1 MSATQWKLVV
11 GVLAGLI
18 VLGSGM
24 VTAVSADPCEVRIC
38 RSGYTLTRLRDRPQP
53 VCQSDPAPI
62 TGAIS
67 FYYAPDPIC
76 PPDADLRGQNC
87 VKRICCEKP
96 MCPTDA
102 RYENGRCLRGRAP
115 SGIVI
120 LRVTCDAGWDLDRPT
135 GMCKKR
141 DCGALLSVPDLPIA
155 VPAPPPVRPGP
166 FVAGFQPQGCVRK
179 NSSVMILGREFG
191 SQTGKGVALGGHGI
205 HVDLVVT
212 TWGETQIKVTLPN
225 DPRIQEGQWYYIGV
239 EKAGHTGWLSNIDK
253 TITVCR

>member
-1 MSATQWKLVV
+1 MDWNRTGMLALI
-11 GVLAGLI
+11 LAGLGMLMPQWAAE
-18 VLGSGM
+18 VVAQACETPVCRQGYRLTRYRERLVCHTGSGL
-24 VTAVSADPCEVRIC
+24 E
-38 RSGYTLTRLRDRPQP
+38 PQ
-53 VCQSDPAPI
+53 
-62 TGAIS
+62 S

-76 PPDADLRGQNC
+76 PSDADLRGQNC
-87 VKRICCEKP
+87 VRRVCCEKP

-115 SGIVI
+115 GPILI

-135 GMCKKR
+135 GLCKRR
-141 DCGALLSVPDLPIA
+141 DCGAVISVPDLPIA
-155 VPAPPPVRPGP
+155 VPAPAPVRPGP

-179 NSSVMILGREFG
+179 TSSVMILGREFG
-191 SQTGKGVALGGHGI
+191 SPTGKGVALGGHGI

-239 EKAGHTGWLSNIDK
+239 EKAGHTAWLSNIDK